1 MKKISRRSFLAASG
15 ILAAA
20 AALTACGQDKGT
32 DSQIVHTQTGEEK
45 DSSPLRV
52 YFWEVPLIRNV
63 ASYIREQLPGK
74 DIEFIAGNNNASLY
88 SYLKDHGDMP
98 DIITI
103 RKFSAV
109 DAKDL
114 RPLLMDLSAYDVVSD
129 YYPYAL
135 QYYKN
140 ADTSIQWLPVCGIP
154 ETLLVNKTLLDQYG
168 LLLPESYADYAQ
180 LCADLAANGI
190 KPLTLE
196 LKHDWAA
203 HSLLQGAAIGEFTSL
218 AGIEWRT
225 NAESA
230 EGDIPFDDELWHGIF
245 SDVDTFIRD
254 SRFTS
259 EDLEVPLTEAKDA
272 FAEGRAAMFHGTPQV
287 MNELQKRMT
296 DAEIVRIPYFSQHS
310 EDSYIYASPSFH
322 IAFSKALE
330 QEPEKLETALKLLD
344 CLISE
349 EGQKRISG
357 GSGVL
362 SYSAKSPS
370 LMDDVK
376 GLEKE
381 IADNSI
387 YTRYAANQSF
397 PASLQAVQGLISG
410 EMDEAQAYDTFRTVM
425 NSREEEPASITFEKQ
440 YSIFLNEKGGRDAA
454 SAILNTVRQAVGAD
468 AAISPYYYYTASIY
482 QGSCTATQLKLLTA
496 QDSDTPLY
504 LETLT
509 GDELKELIECY
520 LTDPE
525 NSSLE
530 IKTRYELP
538 VTSGMKYTVQQN
550 ENGFELSGLEVGGSP
565 VEQEKE
571 YTVLITH
578 GVSKCLSVLQ
588 PARELTPVDGTLS
601 KQWRTAVTEGKT
613 VAEPEDYIAIE
624 QK

>member
-15 ILAAA
+15 ILAAGTV
-20 AALTACGQDKGT
+20 LTACGQDNGT
-32 DSQIVHTQTGEEK
+32 VSQSGEEK
-45 DSSPLRV
+45 ASGPLRV
-52 YFWEVPLIRNV
+52 YFWETPLIRNV

-74 DIEFIAGNNNASLY
+74 DIEFITGNNNASLY
-88 SYLKDHGDMP
+88 SYLNDHGDLP

-114 RPLLMDLSAYDVVSD
+114 RPYLLDLSSYDVVSD

-168 LLLPESYADYAQ
+168 LTLPESYADYAQ
-180 LCADLAANGI
+180 LCADLAANGV

-230 EGDIPFDDELWHGIF
+230 EGDIPFDDALWHSIF
-245 SDVDTFIRD
+245 SDVNTFIKD
-254 SRFTS
+254 SRFTPD
-259 EDLEVPLTEAKDA
+259 DLPVALTDAKDA

-287 MNELQKRMT
+287 MAELQNRMT
-296 DAEIVRIPYFSQHS
+296 NAEVVRIPYFSQHS
-310 EDSYIYASPSFH
+310 QDSYIYASPSLH
-322 IAFSKALE
+322 LAFNKSLE
-330 QEPEKLETALKLLD
+330 KEPKKLETALKLLD

-349 EGQKRISG
+349 EGQKLISG
-357 GSGVL
+357 GGVL
-362 SYSAKSPS
+362 SYSTKSPS
-370 LMDDVK
+370 LMEDVK

-381 IADNSI
+381 IAGNSI

-425 NSREEEPASITFEKQ
+425 NSKTEEDASITFEKQ

-468 AAISPYYYYTASIY
+468 VAFTPYYYYTASIY

-509 GDELKELIECY
+509 GAELEELIECY
-520 LTDPE
+520 LTDPA

-530 IKTRYELP
+530 IKTNYELP
-538 VTSGMKYTVQQN
+538 VASGMKYTVQRN
-550 ENGFELSGLEVGGSP
+550 ETGFELSGLEVGGVP
-565 VEQEKE
+565 VEQETE

-578 GVSKCLSVLQ
+578 GVSKCLIALQ
-588 PARELTPVDGTLS
+588 PERELTPVEGNLS
-601 KQWRTAVTEGKT
+601 KQWRTAITDGKP
-613 VAEPEDYIAIE
+613 VADPEDYIAIE